1 MHPKLAKV
9 VSILFHPVLIPT
21 LGILLL
27 LNSSFYFSMLSWE
40 AKRFILLVVFFTSCI
55 LPMLMVSLL
64 ALNTKFDINMP
75 KSTDRVLPLLAAA
88 VFYYLGFVLLGRISV
103 FPVLKM
109 YMLASVLVI
118 VALLIISLKWKIS
131 NHMAALG
138 GLAGMFFALSFRYG
152 LNPVY
157 SLLGIIL
164 VSGIVGTARL
174 ALERHNIWQIIAGY
188 SLGFCVL
195 YLVVYFV

>member
-1 MHPKLAKV
+1 MHPKLAKII
-9 VSILFHPVLIPT
+9 SILFHPVVVPT

-40 AKRFILLVVFFTSCI
+40 AKRFILLVVFFTTCI

-64 ALNTKFDINMP
+64 ALNTKFDINML
-75 KSTDRVLPLLAAA
+75 KSTDRILPLLASA
-88 VFYYLGFVLLGRISV
+88 VFYYLGFVLLGKVSV
-103 FPVLKM
+103 FPVLKL

-118 VALLIISLKWKIS
+118 VALLVVSFKWKIS

-138 GLAGMFFALSFRYG
+138 GLTGTFLALSFRYG

-157 SLLGIIL
+157 SLLIIIL
-164 VSGIVGTARL
+164 VSGLVGTARL
-174 ALERHNIWQIIAGY
+174 ALSRHNIWQVIAGY
-188 SLGFCVL
+188 SLGFLVL

>member
-9 VSILFHPVLIPT
+9 ISIVFHPVVIPT

-40 AKRFILLVVFFTSCI
+40 AKRFILLVVFFTTCI
-55 LPMLMVSLL
+55 LPMLMISLL
-64 ALNTKFDINMP
+64 ALNTRFDINMP
-75 KSTDRVLPLLAAA
+75 QSTDRILPLLATA
-88 VFYYLGFVLLGRISV
+88 VFYYLGFMLLGKIAV
-103 FPVLKM
+103 FPVLKL

-118 VALLIISLKWKIS
+118 VALLIVSFKWKIS

-152 LNPVY
+152 LNPVHP
-157 SLLGIIL
+157 LLIIIL
-164 VSGIVGTARL
+164 ASGVVGTARL
-174 ALERHNIWQIIAGY
+174 ALERHNIAQIVAGY
-188 SLGFCVL
+188 FLAFWTL

>member
-138 GLAGMFFALSFRYG
+138 GLAGTFFALSFRYG
-152 LNPVY
+152 LNPVH
-157 SLLGIIL
+157 SLLLIIL

>member
-174 ALERHNIWQIIAGY
+174 ALERHNIWQIITGY

>member
-138 GLAGMFFALSFRYG
+138 GLAGTFFALSFRYG